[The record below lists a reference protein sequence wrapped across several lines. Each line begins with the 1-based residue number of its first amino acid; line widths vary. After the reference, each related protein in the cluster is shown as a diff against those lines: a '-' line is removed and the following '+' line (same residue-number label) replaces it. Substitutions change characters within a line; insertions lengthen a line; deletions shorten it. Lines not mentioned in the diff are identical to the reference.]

1 MIPRKREP
9 ELLGVRLVDAEFNA
23 ISLASDGKRRS
34 PPPMNRILISS
45 DEEKIDLHDDKLA

>member
-45 DEEKIDLHDDKLA
+45 DEEKIDLHDDKL